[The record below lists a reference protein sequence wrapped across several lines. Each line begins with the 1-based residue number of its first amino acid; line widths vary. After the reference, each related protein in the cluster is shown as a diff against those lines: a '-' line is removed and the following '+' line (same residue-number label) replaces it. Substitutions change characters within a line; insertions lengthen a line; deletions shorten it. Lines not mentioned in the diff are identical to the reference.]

1 MITIPNGYAPMLLQA
16 VRDAA
21 LYHEGLMRSETIR
34 PEERADYEEYHV
46 LLTQFLAY
54 LKGEYEA
61 AQDEIGVPLER
72 LRV

>member
-21 LYHEGLMRSETIR
+21 LYHEGLMHSETIR
-34 PEERADYEEYHV
+34 DEERADYEEYHV
-46 LLTQFLAY
+46 LLTQFLAF
-54 LKGEYEA
+54 LKGEYARDEA
-61 AQDEIGVPLER
+61 EIGVPLER